1 MSALLATSAHA
12 RLLVRSRI
20 VLVINA
26 GAAVWV
32 VGQVLIRAREATGP
46 VTLGDVLADLTD
58 GVRVASAVAAT
69 VSAALLIGAHSQS
82 PARQTLYLAGTRRR
96 DAVGYGTVAC
106 FLMACAV
113 LCLACALGLAALL
126 FTRSAVPAAAMPVLH
141 PAVATASVDL
151 ALTLVVGSA
160 LWTLFGAALGAVV
173 GSRSA
178 GTAAALLFFATGE
191 ILERTAVTYP
201 AVRAIWQLSP
211 WGAANVLLTG
221 RSIPD
226 FPQSS
231 ANPAGGFACFVV
243 WVLLLWAA
251 TRLRSGEGAGRRKP
265 SSTAVRPVPRGIAW
279 LIGLA
284 PVAAAMVVAG
294 WLVPPLAA
302 RQVPWQYTFDWRHD
316 VAVHIAPD
324 DVTRDM
330 VGNLR
335 ESGKLDQRYF
345 VAGGYRQALQYV
357 SQLKALDPG
366 HEIFNVTGADRPGEV
381 AILSSSGSGEELIA
395 CLNRNESGW
404 QIIAMRPNL
413 QCKDFAD
420 GW

>member
-20 VLVINA
+20 VLAINA
-26 GAAVWV
+26 GAAIWI
-32 VGQVLIRAREATGP
+32 VGQVLIRTREATGS
-46 VTLGDVLADLTD
+46 VTFGDILADLTD

-69 VSAALLIGAHSQS
+69 ASAALLIGAHSQS
-82 PARQTLYLAGTRRR
+82 TARHTLYLAAARRR
-96 DAVGYGTVAC
+96 DIVGYGAGAC
-106 FLMACAV
+106 FLMVCAV
-113 LCLACALGLAALL
+113 LCLACALGLAASL
-126 FTRSAVPAAAMPVLH
+126 FIRSAVPVAAMPVLH
-141 PAVATASVDL
+141 PAVATTSVDL
-151 ALTLVVGSA
+151 ALTLVIGSA
-160 LWTLFGAALGAVV
+160 LWTLFGAALGTVV

-211 WGAANVLLTG
+211 WGAANVVLTG
-221 RSIPD
+221 RGIPD

-231 ANPAGGFACFVV
+231 ANPAVGFACFVV
-243 WVLLLWAA
+243 WVLLLCAA
-251 TRLRSGEGAGRRKP
+251 TRLRFREGAGRRKP
-265 SSTAVRPVPRGIAW
+265 SSATARSVPRRAAW
-279 LIGLA
+279 LVGLP
-284 PVAAAMVVAG
+284 PVAAAMIAGG

-316 VAVHIAPD
+316 VAAHLAPA

-330 VGNLR
+330 VDNLR

-345 VAGGYRQALQYV
+345 AAAGYRQARQYV
-357 SQLKALDPG
+357 AQLKSLDPG
-366 HEIFNVTGADRPGEV
+366 HEIFDVTGADRPGEV
-381 AILSSSGSGEELIA
+381 AILPSSGNGEELVA
-395 CLNRNESGW
+395 CLNRDESGW
-404 QIIAMRPNL
+404 RIIAMRPNL